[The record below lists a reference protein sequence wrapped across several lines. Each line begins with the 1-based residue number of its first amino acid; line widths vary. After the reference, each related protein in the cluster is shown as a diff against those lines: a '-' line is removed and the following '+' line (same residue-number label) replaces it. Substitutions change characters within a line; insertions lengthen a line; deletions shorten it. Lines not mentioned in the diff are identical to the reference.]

1 MENKRLQEKAAASW
15 EGFKDAR
22 RESAKNLLNL
32 KNERDTYLQIRD
44 TYLQINKLLDTFE
57 IAISYS
63 ENQYMEKD
71 GLYTPLF
78 NTSMRFE
85 DSNSAK
91 LYDVLFQF
99 FGGNNA
105 ENEILTI
112 IGMVQS
118 YAEKSD

>member
-15 EGFKDAR
+15 EEFKDAR

-32 KNERDTYLQIRD
+32 KNERDTYLQI
-44 TYLQINKLLDTFE
+44 NKLLDTFE
-57 IAISYS
+57 IAIRYS